1 MTTEILYLKSK
12 LIISKPSFKLRV
24 VLIHLDLNVIHL
36 LLKLNLHL
44 FKVLEY
50 TAFFGFGKIPD
61 HLRRNRNLRDH
72 LLFLLFSLDDF
83 GDHNIELLN
92 LLLEAFGFLLV
103 NLVVLPFWASN
114 YSSLEGDELVLDRRQ
129 VQDFSDAWCLL

>member
-12 LIISKPSFKLRV
+12 LIISKPSFKLHI
-24 VLIHLDLNVIHL
+24 VLIHLDLNIIHL

-50 TAFFGFGKIPD
+50 TTFFGFGKIPD
-61 HLRRNRNLRDH
+61 HLWRNRNLRDH
-72 LLFLLFSLDDF
+72 LFFLFFSLDDL
-83 GDHNIELLN
+83 GDHNIKLLN

-103 NLVVLPFWASN
+103 NLVVLPFWAFN
-114 YSSLEGDELVLDRRQ
+114 YSSLEGNELVLDRRQ
-129 VQDFSDAWCLL
+129 VQYFSDAWRLL